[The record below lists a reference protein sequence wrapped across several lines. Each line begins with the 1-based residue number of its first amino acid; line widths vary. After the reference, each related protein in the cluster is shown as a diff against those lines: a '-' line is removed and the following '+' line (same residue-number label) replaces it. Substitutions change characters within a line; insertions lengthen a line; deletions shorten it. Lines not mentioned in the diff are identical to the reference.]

1 MLRLLRENEPNTITI
16 VAIGP
21 LTNLAIAASIDPE
34 TFLRAKEV
42 IVMGGAVD
50 VPGNV
55 IPPPNLSL
63 IYSSKIQHLPVP
75 PFGLIK
81 QPDSPVR
88 RMLNLRNQ
96 MSPGAEFN
104 TFADSVAAARVF
116 ALTGKKPG
124 VTMPVIP
131 EGKVGK
137 GHLGPYPETLSRRLT
152 VKLFP
157 LGEWFFFVTP
167 FSSLFLPMSIHI
179 PNTTPQT

>member
-1 MLRLLRENEPNTITI
+1 MLRLLRENEPDTITI

-21 LTNLAIAASIDPE
+21 VTNLAIAASLDPE

-42 IVMGGAVD
+42 VTMGGAVN

-55 IPPPNLSL
+55 IPPPPNLAL
-63 IYSSKIQHLPVP
+63 IYSPEILSLPVP

-81 QPDSPVR
+81 QPDSYMR
-88 RMLNLRNQ
+88 RLLNLRNQ

-104 TFADSVAAARVF
+104 TFADSVAAARIF
-116 ALTGKKPG
+116 ALTGNKPD
-124 VTMPVIP
+124 VTMPIIP

-137 GHLGPYPETLSRRLT
+137 GHLGPYPEKLSRRLR

-157 LGEWFFFVTP
+157 LGEFLFV
-167 FSSLFLPMSIHI
+167 SCS
-179 PNTTPQT
+179 